1 METYYLSHDI
11 KAFGVQVKTFPM
23 GVGEAFHDLIQKLPN
38 GDKRSYYGLSIC
50 VGDKIIYNAAAEEA
64 YPGEADK
71 YDYEKYEIQKGE
83 YLTEEIKGW
92 QQKTDCIKDV
102 FAEMMKDKRV
112 DNSHPCLCIEWY
124 KNTEDMLCMIKI
136 N

>member
-1 METYYLSHDI
+1 METYNLSHDI

-38 GDKRSYYGLSIC
+38 GDKRSYYGISVCI
-50 VGDKIIYNAAAEEA
+50 DKDVIYSAAAEEA
-64 YPGEADK
+64 FPGEASK
-71 YDYEKYEIQKGE
+71 YDYEKYQIQKGE

-92 QQKTDCIKDV
+92 QQKTECIKDV

-112 DNSHPCLCIEWY
+112 NSTLPPVCIEWY
-124 KNTEDMLCMIKI
+124 KNTEEMLCMIKI

>member
-1 METYYLSHDI
+1 METYNLSHDI

-38 GDKRSYYGLSIC
+38 GDKRSYYGISVC
-50 VGDKIIYNAAAEEA
+50 TDKGIIYSAAAEEA

-92 QQKTDCIKDV
+92 QQKINCIKDV
-102 FAEMMKDKRV
+102 FEELMKDKRV
-112 DNSHPCLCIEWY
+112 NSTLPPVCVEWY
-124 KNTEDMLCMIKI
+124 KNQEEMLCMIKI